1 MLRCPDWPR
10 VELQQRQPA
19 EDAEKCTECVG
30 SAIGGASM
38 PDVPYQPEEQAL
50 KRIEEQQQAELQREL
65 ERKVVEAKPASG
77 DIASKP
83 GPVSENEKLKLA
95 VSDRSFEPAVEA
107 EARLSKARDMGA
119 PRVPEIDVAQAGDAT
134 KQSLRQKGLLNHPL
148 SGDDAEKYAKTV
160 LEKEGLSGAN
170 GSRERLLGVTEG
182 QFSGRQGIDLVGASE
197 EHKPVPIEIK
207 EIQQG
212 QAHLND
218 KPLTSVESKDGRPV
232 KQMDDTWTR
241 DRYRRLIES
250 PEKRKELWEKGVDA
264 KYLNPRNLAKN
275 DAKLWSDILSE
286 KTVITVSPQGD
297 KAIGPKLLEQT
308 RDRDIKR
315 VVSIKT
321 LA

>member
-1 MLRCPDWPR
+1 MCLTNPKNRPSSASRSNSKPRCSGGWRERSSRRNQPLAAQPSS
-10 VELQQRQPA
+10 QSQPA
-19 EDAEKCTECVG
+19 
-30 SAIGGASM
+30 
-38 PDVPYQPEEQAL
+38 
-50 KRIEEQQQAELQREL
+50 
-65 ERKVVEAKPASG
+65 
-77 DIASKP
+77 
-83 GPVSENEKLKLA
+83 KLKLA
-95 VSDRSFEPAVEA
+95 VVGRDFEPAVEA
-107 EARLSKARDMGA
+107 EARLSKAKDMEA
-119 PRVPEIDVAQAGDAT
+119 PKVPEIDVAQASDAT
-134 KQSLRQKGLLNHPL
+134 KKSLRQKGLLNRPL

-160 LEKEGLSGAN
+160 LEKEGLSSTN

-182 QFSGRQGIDLVGASE
+182 QFSGRHGIDLVGVSE
-197 EHKPVPIEIK
+197 KHKPVPIETK
-207 EIQQG
+207 EVQQS

-250 PEKRKELWEKGVDA
+250 PEKRKELWEKGVGA
-264 KYLNPRNLAKN
+264 KYLNPRNLGRD
-275 DAKLWSDILSE
+275 DARLWSDILPE
-286 KTVITVSPQGD
+286 KTVITVSPWGD

>member
-1 MLRCPDWPR
+1 
-10 VELQQRQPA
+10 V
-19 EDAEKCTECVG
+19 T
-30 SAIGGASM
+30 
-38 PDVPYQPEEQAL
+38 DVPYKPEEQVL
-50 KRIEEQQQAELQREL
+50 KRIEQQQQAEMQREL

-77 DIASKP
+77 SAAFKP
-83 GPVSENEKLKLA
+83 EPASENEKLKLA
-95 VSDRSFEPAVEA
+95 VADRSFEPVVEA
-107 EARLSKARDMGA
+107 EAKLSKARDMRA

-134 KQSLRQKGLLNHPL
+134 KQSLSRKGLLNRPL

-160 LEKEGLSGAN
+160 LEKEGLSSAK

-182 QFSGRQGIDLVGASE
+182 QFSGRQGIDLVGVSE
-197 EHKPVPIEIK
+197 KHRPVPIEVK
-207 EIQQG
+207 KIQQS

-218 KPLTSVESKDGRPV
+218 KPLTSVESRDGRPV

-250 PEKRKELWEKGVDA
+250 PKKRKELWEEGVGA
-264 KYLNPRNLAKN
+264 KYLNPRNLARN
-275 DAKLWSDILSE
+275 DAKLWSDILPE
-286 KTVITVSPQGD
+286 KTVITVSPQGE

-308 RDRDIKR
+308 RDRDIRR